1 MKGAATMR
9 SGATLWDRASG
20 GTTMVLHCTGTT
32 VPGAPL
38 QPEYLKA
45 HIYLPPAFVTQNQ
58 QLHEPIMNLVQQFT
72 ETIGLKTTID
82 WSTHAHKSFGYNL
95 TQTGVVH
102 ANSSMD
108 LFPTPEANTSYYVFL
123 GQPVSLFSSDA
134 SPFSSDAASPASLYD
149 IRNELGPETYEILNL
164 QEIIH
169 ILRAEKSS
177 LAEELDIVRSTVSHL
192 EHQMLYY
199 SSAAASSMDKTPSW
213 RLKPTAVSHLTPTR
227 DPTRDYRVVSPSG
240 SPSHCLPAVCPSPST
255 PATPSRPSRMTS
267 SHVTHSPGISVHRG
281 RYPSQ
286 HEPTETVKVARSMLD
301 LVIDTHNLGNHRNS
315 ILVVARLATPS
326 TYVEELTSLGI
337 EADSAIELAKA

>member
-1 MKGAATMR
+1 MDNRSRFDASDLAWFAAGMHKDGNHYHSPQCFHPLAETLQKETKETPQSRTERKELLQRVQELTFDM
-9 SGATLWDRASG
+9 ATLWDRASG

-45 HIYLPPAFVTQNQ
+45 HVYLPPAFVTQNQ

-82 WSTHAHKSFGYNL
+82 WPTRAHKSFGYNL

-123 GQPVSLFSSDA
+123 GQPASPFSSDASPFSSDA
-134 SPFSSDAASPASLYD
+134 SPFSSDAASPASSYD

-164 QEIIH
+164 REIIR

-199 SSAAASSMDKTPSW
+199 SSAAASSMDKTPSR

-227 DPTRDYRVVSPSG
+227 DPTRDYR
-240 SPSHCLPAVCPSPST
+240 
-255 PATPSRPSRMTS
+255 
-267 SHVTHSPGISVHRG
+267 
-281 RYPSQ
+281 
-286 HEPTETVKVARSMLD
+286 
-301 LVIDTHNLGNHRNS
+301 
-315 ILVVARLATPS
+315 
-326 TYVEELTSLGI
+326 
-337 EADSAIELAKA
+337 